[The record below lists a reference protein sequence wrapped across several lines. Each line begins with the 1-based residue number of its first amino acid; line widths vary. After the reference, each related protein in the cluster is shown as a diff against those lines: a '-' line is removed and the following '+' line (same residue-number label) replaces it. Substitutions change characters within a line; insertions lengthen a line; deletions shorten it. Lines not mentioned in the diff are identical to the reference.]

1 MKISVFSLVSM
12 LLASLTLFVIMP
24 AVGSDYTLGIFGNA
38 NMDDTIDEDDIA
50 YVEGIIAGT
59 NEETQLADANY
70 DGVIDEKDLTQIEL
84 IILNVEKELTLID
97 SEDRFITVKKPVE
110 RVVLLASYPA
120 EAIRILKTQD
130 KVVGV
135 SNSIIQDEAYF
146 PEFSKL
152 QDVGI
157 ATNPD
162 YEAILSVHPDF
173 VIQHTIASE
182 TAEHLPG
189 VTVAL
194 LMLYKPE
201 NFIEEL
207 VKMGYIFGKKDG
219 ANCYVDD
226 FHDKYIDIIKSLT
239 ETISD
244 DERPKV
250 YVSGGGDRDIY
261 NGFCAKSG
269 AQQMIDLCGGRN
281 ILADIDA
288 GNVKIDPEEIVT
300 KNPDIIIRHLKATDA
315 GLKYDDPSI
324 IKALWEDTVNR
335 PELADVNA
343 VKNNRVYIID
353 SGLNYGLDYPI
364 AMAYWAKW
372 FHPDLFE
379 DLDPMAIHQEYLTDF
394 QGLDF
399 DVSNH
404 GIFVYHP
411 ELYPDG
417 R

>member
-1 MKISVFSLVSM
+1 
-12 LLASLTLFVIMP
+12 
-24 AVGSDYTLGIFGNA
+24 
-38 NMDDTIDEDDIA
+38 
-50 YVEGIIAGT
+50 
-59 NEETQLADANY
+59 
-70 DGVIDEKDLTQIEL
+70 
-84 IILNVEKELTLID
+84 
-97 SEDRFITVKKPVE
+97 
-110 RVVLLASYPA
+110 
-120 EAIRILKTQD
+120 
-130 KVVGV
+130 
-135 SNSIIQDEAYF
+135 
-146 PEFSKL
+146 
-152 QDVGI
+152 
-157 ATNPD
+157 
-162 YEAILSVHPDF
+162 
-173 VIQHTIASE
+173 
-182 TAEHLPG
+182 
-189 VTVAL
+189 
-194 LMLYKPE
+194 
-201 NFIEEL
+201 
-207 VKMGYIFGKKDG
+207 
-219 ANCYVDD
+219 
-226 FHDKYIDIIKSLT
+226 
-239 ETISD
+239 
-244 DERPKV
+244 
-250 YVSGGGDRDIY
+250 
-261 NGFCAKSG
+261 
-269 AQQMIDLCGGRN
+269 MIDLCGGRN